1 MKTPTYDEL
10 WELAFIDK
18 KTQCFNK
25 NYFDYYIRRSG
36 EYRECSIIVGTME
49 DLKNTEIRGYT
60 FIYNDKFFR
69 ICSYETELEEGS
81 NCKMY
86 KKFRVSSWSDL
97 LKRAL
102 K

>member
-1 MKTPTYDEL
+1 
-10 WELAFIDK
+10 
-18 KTQCFNK
+18 
-25 NYFDYYIRRSG
+25 
-36 EYRECSIIVGTME
+36 ME
-49 DLKNTEIRGYT
+49 DLKNTEIGGYT

-102 K
+102 Q